1 MRKRG
6 SIMKKELTNKYQ
18 FMDNSFYQDVKV
30 ILEQARKRVY
40 RNVQSEMVFAYW
52 QIGKMI
58 VEKQGGESRAKY
70 GDGLIKELSVI
81 LTEDFGKGY
90 TERALREMRQFYTL
104 FPIWASVSAELS
116 WTHYR
121 HLIRVENKDARN
133 FYIKEA
139 VAANWSVRQL
149 QREINTFSYQRYL
162 VSNGNHDVVE
172 DTAKRENADNPKDI
186 IKDPYVL
193 DFLGLKPNSGFYES
207 DLESALITHLNEF
220 LLELGNGFAY
230 VARQKRFDM
239 DGRNFY
245 VDLVLYNYKLKCFV
259 LIDLKRGDL
268 THQDI
273 GQMQMYVNYYT
284 RELMEPGD
292 NPPIGIV
299 LCADKSDTL
308 VRYTLPLDNKQIYA
322 SKYMLYLPK
331 EEDLREEINKQREL
345 LEQTTMENDE
355 V

>member
-1 MRKRG
+1 MNDIKEYKYLDEAFYKSVKEVLEQSRKR
-6 SIMKKELTNKYQ
+6 I
-18 FMDNSFYQDVKV
+18 
-30 ILEQARKRVY
+30 Y
-40 RNVQSEMVFAYW
+40 RNIQSEMVLTYW

-70 GDGLIKELSVI
+70 GDGLIKELSI
-81 LTEDFGKGY
+81 QMTKDFGKGFTLSNVKY
-90 TERALREMRQFYTL
+90 MRQFYL
-104 FPIWASVSAELS
+104 VFQKSHALRGQLS
-116 WTHYR
+116 WTHYK
-121 HLIRVENKDARN
+121 LIISLDDENARN

-139 VAANWSVRQL
+139 INGNWSTRQL
-149 QREINTFSYQRYL
+149 EREIHTFSYQRYIA
-162 VSNGNHDVVE
+162 SKGNHDVVD
-172 DTAKRENADNPKDI
+172 DTAKKEPSFNPKDI

-193 DFLGLKPNSGFYES
+193 EFAGLKPDSSFYES
-207 DLESALITHLNEF
+207 DLEQALITHLNEF
-220 LLELGNGFAY
+220 LLELGSGFAF
-230 VARQKRFDM
+230 VARQRRFDM

-292 NPPIGIV
+292 NPPIGII
-299 LCADKSDTL
+299 LSADKSDTL
-308 VRYTLPLDNKQIYA
+308 VKYTLPIDNKQIYA

-331 EEDLREEINKQREL
+331 EEDLQKEMNKQLRL
-345 LEQTTMENDE
+345 LKEKEYGNEN
-355 V
+355 

>member
-1 MRKRG
+1 MNELRNFKY
-6 SIMKKELTNKYQ
+6 IDDNFYKEIRN
-18 FMDNSFYQDVKV
+18 V
-30 ILEQARKRVY
+30 LEEARKRVY
-40 RNVQSEMVFAYW
+40 RNIQSEMVLTYW

-58 VEKQGGESRAKY
+58 VDKQGGNPRADY
-70 GDGLIKELSVI
+70 GDGLLKELSI
-81 LTEDFGKGY
+81 QLTKDYGKGFDV
-90 TERALREMRQFYTL
+90 TNLRNMRQFYTVFQKRDAL
-104 FPIWASVSAELS
+104 RPELS

-121 HLIRVENKDARN
+121 SLIRVEDSNARD
-133 FYIKEA
+133 FYINEA
-139 VAANWSVRQL
+139 ISGNWSTRQL
-149 QREINTFSYQRYL
+149 DREINTFSYQRYL
-162 VSNGNHDVVE
+162 ASHGNHDVVD
-172 DTAKRENADNPKDI
+172 DTAKREKKENPLDI

-193 DFLGLKPNSGFYES
+193 EFTGLKADSSFYEK
-207 DLESALITHLNEF
+207 DLEQALITHLNDF
-220 LLELGNGFAY
+220 LLELGNGFAF

-292 NPPIGIV
+292 NPPIGII
-299 LCADKSDTL
+299 LSADKSDTL
-308 VRYTLPLDNKQIYA
+308 VKYTLPLDNKQIYA

-331 EEDLREEINKQREL
+331 EEELRDEINKQRKL
-345 LEQTTMENDE
+345 LEENGIE
-355 V
+355 VDAS

>member
-1 MRKRG
+1 MNEIKNYKYLDG
-6 SIMKKELTNKYQ
+6 DFYNDIKE
-18 FMDNSFYQDVKV
+18 V
-30 ILEQARKRVY
+30 LEQARKRVY
-40 RNVQSEMVFAYW
+40 RNIQSEMVMAYW
-52 QIGKMI
+52 RIGKMI
-58 VEKQGGESRAKY
+58 AEKQNGESRANY
-70 GDGLIKELSVI
+70 GEGLIKELSI
-81 LTEDFGKGY
+81 QMTNDYGNGY
-90 TERALREMRQFYTL
+90 SERSLRNMRQFYM
-104 FPIWASVSAELS
+104 FFQIRSAVRSELS
-116 WTHYR
+116 WTHYK
-121 HLIRVENKDARN
+121 LLLRVEDKSARN
-133 FYIKEA
+133 FYLKEA
-139 VAANWSVRQL
+139 INNTWSTRQL
-149 QREINTFSYQRYL
+149 EREINTFSYQRYL
-162 VSNGNHDVVE
+162 MSHGNYDVVE
-172 DTAKRENADNPKDI
+172 DTAKREKKDDPKDI

-193 DFLGLKPNSGFYES
+193 EFAGLKADASFYEK

-230 VARQKRFDM
+230 IARQKRFDM

-331 EEDLREEINKQREL
+331 EEDLQNEMNKQLEL
-345 LEQTTMENDE
+345 LQNLEDKK
-355 V
+355 

>member
-1 MRKRG
+1 MNEIKDLEYVDEELYKDVRK
-6 SIMKKELTNKYQ
+6 
-18 FMDNSFYQDVKV
+18 
-30 ILEQARKRVY
+30 ILEEARKRVY
-40 RNVQSEMVFAYW
+40 RNIQNEMVLAYW

-58 VEKQGGESRAKY
+58 VEKQGGESRARY
-70 GDGLIKELSVI
+70 GDSLIKELSVK
-81 LTEDFGKGY
+81 LTKDFGKGFTISNLKY
-90 TERALREMRQFYTL
+90 MRQFYLTFQKGHAL
-104 FPIWASVSAELS
+104 CGQLS

-121 HLIRVENKDARN
+121 LLLKIEDEQARN
-133 FYIKEA
+133 FYIKESIDG
-139 VAANWSVRQL
+139 NWSVRQL
-149 QREINTFSYQRYL
+149 EREINTFSYQRYL
-162 VSNGNHDVVE
+162 ASRGNRDVVD
-172 DTAKRENADNPKDI
+172 DTAKREPPSEPKDI
-186 IKDPYVL
+186 VKDPYVL
-193 DFLGLKPNSGFYES
+193 DFLGLKPGSSFYES
-207 DLESALITHLNEF
+207 ELEEALITHLNEF
-220 LLELGNGFAY
+220 LLELGNGFAF

-245 VDLVLYNYKLKCFV
+245 VDLVLYNYKLRCFV

-299 LCADKSDTL
+299 LCASKSDTL

-331 EEDLREEINKQREL
+331 EEDIRNEMNKQIEL
-345 LEQTTMENDE
+345 FEEKNI
-355 V
+355 

>member
-1 MRKRG
+1 
-6 SIMKKELTNKYQ
+6 MKDLKEYNYI
-18 FMDNSFYQDVKV
+18 DESFYHDVKEV
-30 ILEQARKRVY
+30 LEQARKRIY
-40 RNVQSEMVFAYW
+40 RNIQNEMVQAYW

-70 GDGLIKELSVI
+70 GDGLIKELSI
-81 LTEDFGKGY
+81 KMTEDFGKGF
-90 TERALREMRQFYTL
+90 TESNIRYMRAFYILFPNRHALR
-104 FPIWASVSAELS
+104 VELS

-121 HLIRVENKDARN
+121 LILSLDDEKARD

-139 VAANWSVRQL
+139 IEGNWSTRQL
-149 QREINTFSYQRYL
+149 EREIGTFSYQRYIA
-162 VSNGNHDVVE
+162 SKGNHDIID
-172 DTAKRENADNPKDI
+172 DTAKKEEPINPKDI

-193 DFLGLKPNSGFYES
+193 EFAGLKADSSFYEK

-220 LLELGNGFAY
+220 LLELGNGFAF
-230 VARQKRFDM
+230 VARQRRFDM

-299 LCADKSDTL
+299 LCTSKSDTL
-308 VRYTLPLDNKQIYA
+308 VRYTLPLDNKQIFA

-331 EEDLREEINKQREL
+331 DEELKDEMNKQLRL
-345 LEQTTMENDE
+345 LEGNNL
-355 V
+355 

>member
-1 MRKRG
+1 MNELKNFKFLDEEFYKSVKEVLEESRKR
-6 SIMKKELTNKYQ
+6 I
-18 FMDNSFYQDVKV
+18 
-30 ILEQARKRVY
+30 Y
-40 RNVQSEMVFAYW
+40 RNIQSEMVLSYW

-58 VEKQGGESRAKY
+58 VEKQGGKERAKY
-70 GDGLIKELSVI
+70 GDGLIKELSI
-81 LTEDFGKGY
+81 QMTKDFGKGFTLSNIKY
-90 TERALREMRQFYTL
+90 MRQFYLL
-104 FPIWASVSAELS
+104 FPKSHALSGQLS

-121 HLIRVENKDARN
+121 LVLSLQDENARN
-133 FYIKEA
+133 FYINEA
-139 VAANWSVRQL
+139 IEGNWSTRQL
-149 QREINTFSYQRYL
+149 ERAIHSFSYQRYIA
-162 VSNGNHDVVE
+162 SKGNHDVID
-172 DTAKRENADNPKDI
+172 DTAKKEAPIDPKEI

-193 DFLGLKPNSGFYES
+193 EFAGLKPDSSFYEK

-220 LLELGNGFAY
+220 LLELGNGFTF
-230 VARQKRFDM
+230 VARQRRFDM

-292 NPPIGIV
+292 NPPIGII
-299 LCADKSDTL
+299 LSADKSDTL

-331 EEDLREEINKQREL
+331 EEDLQKEMNKQLRL
-345 LEQTTMENDE
+345 LNEKKST
-355 V
+355 

>member
-1 MRKRG
+1 MNE
-6 SIMKKELTNKYQ
+6 IKECKYI
-18 FMDNSFYQDVKV
+18 DNDFYSCVKE
-30 ILEQARKRVY
+30 IIEKARHRIY
-40 RNVQSEMVFAYW
+40 RNIQSEMVLAYW

-58 VEKQGGESRAKY
+58 VEKQGGEARADY
-70 GDGLIKELSVI
+70 GAGLIKELSAQM
-81 LTEDFGKGY
+81 TKDYGKGY
-90 TERALREMRQFYTL
+90 DERNLRYIRQFYL
-104 FPIWASVSAELS
+104 AFPKWNAVRAKLS

-121 HLIRVENKDARN
+121 LILSLNDEKARD

-139 VAANWSVRQL
+139 VEGNWSTRQL
-149 QREINTFSYQRYL
+149 EREIHALSYQRYIA
-162 VSNGNHDVVE
+162 SKGNHDVIV
-172 DTAKRENADNPKDI
+172 DVAKRESDFDPKDI

-193 DFLGLKPNSGFYES
+193 EFTGLKPNSSFYES
-207 DLESALITHLNEF
+207 DLEQALITHLNEF
-220 LLELGNGFAY
+220 LLELGNGFAF

-292 NPPIGIV
+292 NPPIGII
-299 LCADKSDTL
+299 LSADKSDTL
-308 VRYTLPLDNKQIYA
+308 VRYTLPLDNKQVFA

-331 EEDLREEINKQREL
+331 EEELRDEMNKQVEL
-345 LEQTTMENDE
+345 FKERHSKI
-355 V
+355 

>member
-1 MRKRG
+1 MDTKL
-6 SIMKKELTNKYQ
+6 EEFKYL
-18 FMDNSFYQDVKV
+18 DNGFYQGVKE
-30 ILEQARKRVY
+30 ILEQARKRIY
-40 RNVQSEMVFAYW
+40 RNIQNEMVFAYW

-58 VEKQGGESRAKY
+58 VEKQGGKEHAKY
-70 GDGLIKELSVI
+70 GDGLIKELSAKM
-81 LTEDFGKGY
+81 TKDFGTGY
-90 TERALREMRQFYTL
+90 NDRSLRNMRQFYL
-104 FPIWASVSAELS
+104 VFPIWSAVRTELS
-116 WTHYR
+116 WTHYKL
-121 HLIRVENKDARN
+121 LISLKDENARS
-133 FYIKEA
+133 FYTNEAIKG
-139 VAANWSVRQL
+139 NWSTRQL
-149 QREINTFSYQRYL
+149 EREINTFSYQRYL
-162 VSNGNHDVVE
+162 FSDKNHDVVE
-172 DTAKRENADNPKDI
+172 DTAKREKGNDPKDI

-193 DFLGLKPNSGFYES
+193 EFTGLKPNPNMFES
-207 DLESALITHLNEF
+207 DLEQALINHLQEF
-220 LLELGNGFAY
+220 LLELGSGFAF
-230 VARQKRFDM
+230 VARQRRFNM

-308 VRYTLPLDNKQIYA
+308 VKYTLPLDNKQIYA

-331 EEDLREEINKQREL
+331 EDDLRNEINKQREIL
-345 LEQTTMENDE
+345 IEQGIVDNS
-355 V
+355 